1 MIIIIGFYKVR
12 TILPF
17 LEHSVSIRSKLK
29 IEDKEMA
36 EDEMGKANDELY
48 ALVAPIRFHAVAE
61 ELVRLPK

>member
-1 MIIIIGFYKVR
+1 
-12 TILPF
+12 
-17 LEHSVSIRSKLK
+17 
-29 IEDKEMA
+29 MA